1 MKDNIFKKFSYDF
14 KKYNFR
20 EFIENLYGTKD
31 LEQLHLIKPSLL
43 PKKNWLEFKNE
54 SQTDFHKTFYN
65 RLNSNWSEFFEL
77 YERFISDEIYPQFNE
92 DILYQYAPT
101 FRAQIPNNQAI
112 HKWHNDSDQDHNHP
126 VGEINFCIAITDMI
140 DTTAIWIES
149 SPGKN
154 DHKPMNILFGEYH
167 RFNGNKCSHGNKK
180 NLTNKMR
187 FSLDFRILPKSIYK
201 FDENKNTSLTSGK
214 QFKLGDYYK
223 QL

>member
-1 MKDNIFKKFSYDF
+1 MKFTLNLMKIFYI
-14 KKYNFR
+14 NMH
-20 EFIENLYGTKD
+20 
-31 LEQLHLIKPSLL
+31 QLLGA
-43 PKKNWLEFKNE
+43 N
-54 SQTDFHKTFYN
+54 T
-65 RLNSNWSEFFEL
+65 
-77 YERFISDEIYPQFNE
+77 
-92 DILYQYAPT
+92 
-101 FRAQIPNNQAI
+101 NNQAI
-112 HKWHNDSDQDHNHP
+112 HKWHVDSDQDHNHP
-126 VGEINFCIAITDMI
+126 EGEINFCIAITDMI

-201 FDENKNTSLTSGK
+201 FDENKNKSLTSGK